1 LIYMIE
7 ALHKLH
13 KGTLFVWFVLFK
25 DVNLGLFIVWPDR
38 AEKCV
43 MASSGFQADVKALQ
57 KVLSARHLVSQKLET
72 AVVIVNSFGVA

>member
-1 LIYMIE
+1 
-7 ALHKLH
+7 
-13 KGTLFVWFVLFK
+13 
-25 DVNLGLFIVWPDR
+25 
-38 AEKCV
+38 